1 MKHELTT
8 TDPRRQF
15 LTFLLCYFAI
25 PVVKNIFAIL
35 QSGTHHLSYNWQ
47 RFFIENAN
55 IIDMLF
61 GICTLFV
68 LISLLKIKDY
78 NIDKRYRAGL
88 LMMMAPIIAQH

>member
-1 MKHELTT
+1 MKHELKT

-78 NIDKRYRAGL
+78 ISSL
-88 LMMMAPIIAQH
+88 